1 MNTKKKDR
9 PPTDT
14 LKAAFREFFRH
25 QSPRTIAATAG
36 ASWLGRLVAGPF
48 GPKDAAIVAGVVA
61 WWPLQEWLAHKYL
74 LHREPKPGRKDPL
87 FAQRHRAHHRNPDD
101 FDITLLPKE
110 VLEPAIP
117 ASLAFW
123 LLVTKKK
130 RHALTGM
137 AAYSTM
143 ALVYEWSHF
152 LVHTDYKP
160 KTKFFQ
166 KVRRNH
172 LMHHYRNENYW
183 YGFTSP
189 WVDSLLGTDPDPAS
203 VPRSKTATDLYGW
216 SVVDEAAE

>member
-1 MNTKKKDR
+1 MNAKMER

-14 LKAAFREFFRH
+14 LRAALREFFRH

-36 ASWLGRLVAGPF
+36 ASWLGRLMAGPF
-48 GPKDAAIVAGVVA
+48 GPKDAFIVAGVIA

-74 LHREPKPGRKDPL
+74 LHREPLPGRQDPL

-101 FDITLLPKE
+101 FNLTLLPKE
-110 VLEPAIP
+110 VLETAIP

-123 LLVTKKK
+123 LLATKKK

-160 KTKFFQ
+160 KSKFFR

-172 LMHHYRNENYW
+172 LMHHFRNENYW
-183 YGFTSP
+183 FGFTSP
-189 WVDSLLGTDPDPAS
+189 LVDALMGTDPEPAE
-203 VPRSKTATDLYGW
+203 VPRSETATDLYGV
-216 SVVDEAAE
+216 SAVDEAAE